1 MLDLIIKNGKLVSA
15 YGIFQSDLG
24 VQDGKIVSISRS
36 LETAADKV
44 IDASGKLVLPG
55 LIDGHTHMEMPFMG
69 TTTADDFE
77 SGTAAAACGGVTTI
91 VDFVVPAKGQTLLEA
106 VEIWRKKADPKVSI
120 DYALHLI
127 IRDLNPTI
135 LSEIGKAVS
144 YGITGFKLFMTY
156 KKEGLW
162 MDDGSI
168 YTVMKEATKHG
179 ALVGLHCEN
188 ADLIERY
195 NAQFLAEGKTSAEY
209 HAHSRPP
216 LVEAEAVQRG
226 IALATLAEANM
237 YVVHMSTALACETV
251 KAATARGLPL
261 FAETCPH
268 YLMFTDEMY
277 LKPNGRNYIM
287 SPPLRK
293 EEDKQRLW
301 QGLQEGSVQTVAS
314 DHACFNSQQK
324 DMGKDDYTKV
334 PNGVAGT
341 EIILPILYSEGV
353 RKGILS
359 LDRLVKVTAYN
370 PAKAFGLFPR
380 KGQLAIGS
388 DADLVVLDPQK
399 KVRLSRDNL
408 HSKLDHSIYEDVT
421 VTGYPVV
428 TVARGEVVYEDGKF
442 TGKKGRGAFVK
453 REPYANKRLE
463 L

>member
-1 MLDLIIKNGKLVSA
+1 MDLIIKNGKLVSA
-15 YGIFQSDLG
+15 YGVFEADTG
-24 VQDGKIVSISRS
+24 VEGGKIVSISKS
-36 LETAADKV
+36 LDTQAGRV
-44 IDASGKLVLPG
+44 IDAAGKLVLPG

-91 VDFVVPAKGQTLLEA
+91 VDFVVQAKGQSLLEA
-106 VEIWRKKADPKVSI
+106 ADAWRKKADPKVAV

-127 IRDLNPTI
+127 IRDLNPSV

-144 YGITGFKLFMTY
+144 YGVAGFKLFMTY
-156 KKEGLW
+156 KKESLYL
-162 MDDGSI
+162 DDGSI
-168 YTVMKEATKHG
+168 FTVMKEAVKHG

-188 ADLIERY
+188 ADLIEHH
-195 NAQFLAEGKTSAEY
+195 NAEFLAEGKTSAEY
-209 HAHSRPP
+209 HAYSRPP
-216 LVEAEAVQRG
+216 MVEAEAVHRG
-226 IALATLAEANM
+226 IALATLAGANM
-237 YVVHMSTALACETV
+237 YVVHMSTALACDIV
-251 KAATARGLPL
+251 KAAMDRGLPV

-268 YLMFTDEMY
+268 YLTFTDEMY

-293 EEDKQRLW
+293 EDDKQKLW
-301 QGLQEGSVQTVAS
+301 QGLQEGFVQTVAS
-314 DHACFNSQQK
+314 DHACFNTQQK

-334 PNGVAGT
+334 PNGTAGT

-359 LDRLVKVTAYN
+359 LDRLVRVTAYN

-380 KGQLAIGS
+380 KGQIAVGS

-399 KVRLSRDNL
+399 KVKLTRDNL
-408 HSKLDHSIYEDVT
+408 HSKLDHSIYEDIT
-421 VTGYPVV
+421 VTGYPVI
-428 TVARGEVVYEDGKF
+428 TVARGEIVHEDGKF
-442 TGKKGRGAFVK
+442 TGKKGGGVFVK
-453 REPYANKRLE
+453 REPYPTKRLE